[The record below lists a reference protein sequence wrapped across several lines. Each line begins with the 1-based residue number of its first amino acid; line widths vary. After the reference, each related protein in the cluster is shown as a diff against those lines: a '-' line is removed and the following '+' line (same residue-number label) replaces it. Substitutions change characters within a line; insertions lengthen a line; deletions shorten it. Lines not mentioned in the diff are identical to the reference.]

1 MRDNFVEDE
10 KEQLKKDDKKERN
23 TWKPRGRKQY
33 LKKKQDNK
41 RKKSKTWWPGW
52 YWKRTVKKIRERR
65 KESFAS

>member
-33 LKKKQDNK
+33 LKKK
-41 RKKSKTWWPGW
+41 TG
-52 YWKRTVKKIRERR
+52 
-65 KESFAS
+65 